1 MRQLLR
7 ILLVSFS
14 ITAVESGILYLLMAQ
29 EEKKEP
35 KIFLADPQVTQVA
48 DAVNSSYALRQ
59 PRRKVVPDL
68 NVYRHHLNGQPQPNL
83 PRSDGRVYRR

>member
-1 MRQLLR
+1 MKQLLR

-14 ITAVESGILYLLMAQ
+14 ISAVESGILYLLIAQ

-35 KIFLADPQVTQVA
+35 RIFVAEPQVTQTG
-48 DAVNSSYALRQ
+48 DAVNSSYALRHS
-59 PRRKVVPDL
+59 RRKIVT
-68 NVYRHHLNGQPQPNL
+68 YLNGYRQQVHGQQQPNP